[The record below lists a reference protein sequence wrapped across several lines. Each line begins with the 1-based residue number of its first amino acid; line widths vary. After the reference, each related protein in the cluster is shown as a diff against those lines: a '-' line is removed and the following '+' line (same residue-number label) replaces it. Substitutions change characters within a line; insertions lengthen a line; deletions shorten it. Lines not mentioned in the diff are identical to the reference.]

1 MTHKGPVQRLA
12 NQLGVKVFFMNQT
25 PRLLVILDVD
35 STLIEQ
41 EVIELLADCA
51 GKRAEVEAV
60 TERAMS
66 GELDFTASLKARVS
80 HLKGLPESVIAE
92 TLAKCTV
99 TKGAHKLIE
108 AVHAKGG
115 KVGAVSGGF
124 AQLLDPLAKTLK
136 LDFHRANELEVVD
149 GILTGEVIGTIIDKP
164 AKATALTEWALESK
178 IDLKHTVAIGD
189 GANDLDMMGVAG
201 LSIGFNAKPRVR
213 AAADVILASKDLG
226 DAIGLLGL

>member
-1 MTHKGPVQRLA
+1 LA
-12 NQLGVKVFFMNQT
+12 RGLGVKVFFMNQST
-25 PRLLVILDVD
+25 RLLVILDVD

-51 GKRAEVEAV
+51 GRRAEVEAV

-108 AVHAKGG
+108 AVHSKGG

-124 AQLLDPLAKTLK
+124 SQLLDPLAVTLN
-136 LDFHRANELEVVD
+136 LDFHRANQLEVVD
-149 GILTGEVIGTIIDKP
+149 GILTGDVIGTIIDKP
-164 AKATALTEWALESK
+164 AKATALRQWALESN

-189 GANDLDMMGVAG
+189 GANDLDMMGIAG

-213 AAADVILASKDLG
+213 AAADVILASNDLS